1 MGLSTR
7 NYDILTRIG
16 VGNGALVYRAVDKVT
31 HRQVAL
37 KLLVQ
42 DGNVDRHFHAEALL
56 GEAPRLAQLTGTH
69 ICQLIEAFHDE
80 DGPVLVYE
88 FAQGVNGAE
97 LFQKQKPDAAQIID
111 IAAQLVSALR
121 SGERQSRPHGDV
133 KPSNLILMELA
144 DRRPFVLVLDWALTA
159 YRAVAADDSL
169 PYLAPERLHGAVAT
183 QRADL
188 FSAGATLFFLCT
200 GKTLIAA
207 KTIAEAESAWKAA
220 TPAVLADLRPDLP
233 VKFVQWLCMLLDL
246 SPEKRPASAV
256 DALASLGALNPP
268 PPPVPPESFRAR
280 PSLPIASGIVS
291 PPPGNAVSGSA
302 IRELSPASAIRPA
315 PEKTDAKPAAVPVK
329 KSHVAMTIGLFLGLV
344 IMIAGSVWFFFLRK
358 EEPVKY
364 PGDTADP
371 LARPTAAARTPSPS
385 VGEDIGKKFT
395 RPPVTAAS
403 EKPPKRST
411 PRPKPTAKPPAA
423 TPVAPAPQPEAK

>member
-1 MGLSTR
+1 MGLTTR
-7 NYDILTRIG
+7 KYDILTRIG

-56 GEAPRLAQLTGTH
+56 GDAPRLAQITGTH
-69 ICQLIEAFHDE
+69 LCQFIEAFHDE

-97 LFQKQKPDAAQIID
+97 LFQKQKVEAAQVID
-111 IAAQLVSALR
+111 IAAQLMSALR

-144 DRRPFVLVLDWALTA
+144 DRRPFVLVLDWGLTA
-159 YRAVAADDSL
+159 FRAVAADDSL
-169 PYLAPERLHGAVAT
+169 PCLAPERLHGAVAT
-183 QRADL
+183 HRADL

-207 KTIAEAESAWKAA
+207 KTILEAEAAWPAA
-220 TPAVLADLRPDLP
+220 TPAVLAELRPDLP
-233 VKFVQWLCMLLDL
+233 AKFVQWLCSLVDL

-256 DALASLGALNPP
+256 DAFASLTALNPP
-268 PPPVPPESFRAR
+268 PPPVPPESFRTR
-280 PSLPIASGIVS
+280 PSLPMASGIVS
-291 PPPGNAVSGSA
+291 PPPGSAMPGSA
-302 IRELSPASAIRPA
+302 IRELPPASASRPA
-315 PEKTDAKPAAVPVK
+315 PEKADAGAAVAPVK

-344 IMIAGSVWFFFLRK
+344 IMVAGSVWFFFLRK

-364 PGDTADP
+364 PGDTGDP
-371 LARPTAAARTPSPS
+371 LARPTTAARPPPPS
-385 VGEDIGKKFT
+385 VGEDIGKKFP
-395 RPPVTAAS
+395 RPPVTAAR
-403 EKPPKRST
+403 EKP
-411 PRPKPTAKPPAA
+411 PKPTAKPPAA
-423 TPVAPAPQPEAK
+423 TPGAPAPQPEAK